1 MRDADSRTRNVF
13 VLGMTDLQREE
24 LERMRHAAHY
34 RFRSLLDYTTLV
46 RDTDY
51 DFDALLDEARA
62 QLADFSGPIDAIVCH
77 WDFPS
82 SLLAPILSHEHGI
95 PAPSVTSILKCE
107 HKYWSRLEQQQSV
120 PEVVPGFAAFDPFAD
135 DALDQVNLP
144 YPFWVK
150 PVKAHSSSLGFEI
163 HDDEEFDAALD
174 EIRAEIT
181 DVGDAFNQVLRRVD
195 LPEKLRRA
203 GADGNTC
210 LAEEVITGIQVA
222 PEGVVA
228 QGRFSVHGI
237 VDMHRDGSGH
247 SIDHLDYPAV
257 TVPAEVQQRMVD
269 VAERFMRHIGYDDGA
284 FNVEYMWD
292 READLLRLIEVNT
305 RISQSHTELFLKVD
319 GTSNHEVAIDVALGE
334 VPEMPRGQGRFAVA
348 GQWHIFYD
356 ADDDAVVRSVPGEEE
371 LAALERALPDTKVTL
386 QVAPGDRLSDLPHQD
401 SYRFKL
407 GSIYLGADDHDQ
419 LADRYRQALDLL
431 PFELDPVPLDPVPEE
446 DPG

>member
-1 MRDADSRTRNVF
+1 MGRPDGRTCNVF

-24 LERMRHAAHY
+24 LGRMRHAA
-34 RFRSLLDYTTLV
+34 RFTFRSLLDYERLV
-46 RDTDY
+46 RDTEY
-51 DFDALLDEARA
+51 DFDALLDQARA
-62 QLADFSGPIDAIVCH
+62 QLADFPGPIDAIVCH

-95 PAPSVTSILKCE
+95 PAPSVTSMLKCE
-107 HKYWSRLEQQQSV
+107 HKYWSRLEQWQSV

-135 DALDQVNLP
+135 DARDQVHLS

-150 PVKAHSSSLGFEI
+150 PVKAHSSNLGFEI
-163 HDDEEFDAALD
+163 HDDEEFESALD
-174 EIRAEIT
+174 QIRSEIT
-181 DVGDAFNQVLRRVD
+181 DVGDAFNQVLSRVE
-195 LPEKLRRA
+195 LPEAIR

-210 LAEEVITGIQVA
+210 LAEEIITGVQVA

-228 QGRFSVHGI
+228 RGRFSVHGI
-237 VDMHRDGSGH
+237 VDMHKDRAGH

-269 VAERFMRHIGYDDGA
+269 TAERFLRHIGYDDGA

-292 READLLRLIEVNT
+292 RETDVLRLIEVNT

-319 GTSNHEVAIDVALGE
+319 GTSNHELAIDVALGE
-334 VPEMPRGQGRFAVA
+334 PPEMPYRQGRFAVA
-348 GQWHIFYD
+348 GQWHIFHD
-356 ADDDAVVRSVPGEEE
+356 ADAVVRRIPGERE
-371 LAALERALPDTKVTL
+371 LAALQRALPDTKVTF
-386 QVAPGDRLSDLPHQD
+386 QVAPGDRLSDLPNQD

-407 GSIYLGADDHDQ
+407 GCVYLGADDHDQ
-419 LADRYRQALDLL
+419 LVDRFRQAVDLL
-431 PFELDPVPLDPVPEE
+431 PFELDPVPEE

>member
-1 MRDADSRTRNVF
+1 MSKSDERTRNVF

-24 LERMRHAAHY
+24 LASMRNAGRY
-34 RFRSLLDYTTLV
+34 TFRSLLDYATLV

-51 DFDALLDEARA
+51 DFDALLGQARA
-62 QLADFSGPIDAIVCH
+62 QLADFSGSIDAIVCH

-82 SLLAPILSHEHGI
+82 SLLAPVLSHEHGI
-95 PAPSVTSILKCE
+95 PAPSVTSMLKCE

-135 DALDQVNLP
+135 DALDQVHLP
-144 YPFWVK
+144 FPFWVK
-150 PVKAHSSSLGFEI
+150 PVKAHSSNLGFEI
-163 HDDEEFDAALD
+163 HDEREFASALD

-181 DVGDAFNQVLRRVD
+181 DVGDAFNQVLSRVD
-195 LPEKLRRA
+195 LPESLRGA
-203 GADGNTC
+203 GGNTC

-237 VDMHRDGSGH
+237 VDMHRDPSGH

-269 VAERFMRHIGYDDGA
+269 TAERFMHHIGYDDGA

-292 READLLRLIEVNT
+292 RENDLLRLIEVNT

-334 VPEMPRGQGRFAVA
+334 VPEMPHGQGRFAVA
-348 GQWHIFYD
+348 GQWHVFHD
-356 ADDDAVVRSVPGEEE
+356 ADAVVRSVPGEKE
-371 LAALERALPDTKVTL
+371 LAALESALPGTKVTL

-407 GSIYLGADDHDQ
+407 GSVYLGADDHGQ
-419 LADRYRQALDLL
+419 LADRFRQAVDLL
-431 PFELDPVPLDPVPEE
+431 PFELDPVTDPVTEE
-446 DPG
+446 VPG

>member
-1 MRDADSRTRNVF
+1 MSGTSGRTRNVF

-24 LERMRHAAHY
+24 LESVRDAARY
-34 RFRSLLDYTTLV
+34 SFRSLLSYDTLV

-51 DFDALLDEARA
+51 DFDALLDQARA
-62 QLADFSGPIDAIVCH
+62 ELAEFSGPIDAIVCH

-95 PAPSVTSILKCE
+95 PAPSVPSMLKCE
-107 HKYWSRLEQQQSV
+107 HKYWSRLEQQQSI
-120 PEVVPGFAAFDPFAD
+120 PEVVPGFTAFDPFAD
-135 DALDQVNLP
+135 DALDQVQLP

-163 HDDEEFDAALD
+163 HDEQEFRSALD
-174 EIRAEIT
+174 AIRAEIT
-181 DVGDAFNQVLRRVD
+181 DVGDAFNQVLSRVD
-195 LPEKLRRA
+195 LPERVR

-210 LAEEVITGIQVA
+210 LAEEVITGIQAA

-237 VDMHRDGSGH
+237 VDMHRDPSGH
-247 SIDHLDYPAV
+247 SIDHLDYPAA

-269 VAERFMRHIGYDDGA
+269 TAERFMRHIGYDNGA
-284 FNVEYMWD
+284 FNVEYMWN

-334 VPEMPRGQGRFAVA
+334 TPEMPRRQGRFAVA
-348 GQWHIFYD
+348 GQWHIFH
-356 ADDDAVVRSVPGEEE
+356 DDDAVVRSVPGEQE
-371 LAALERALPDTKVTL
+371 LAAVERALPGTKVTL
-386 QVAPGDRLSDLPHQD
+386 QVAPGDRLCDLPHQD

-407 GSIYLGADDHDQ
+407 GSVYLGADDHEQ
-419 LADRYRQALDLL
+419 LAERFRQAVDLL
-431 PFELDPVPLDPVPEE
+431 PFDLDPVREE

>member
-1 MRDADSRTRNVF
+1 MSKSDGQPRNVF

-24 LERMRHAAHY
+24 LQSMRNAARY
-34 RFRSLLDYTTLV
+34 RFHSLLDYETLV
-46 RDTDY
+46 RDTNY
-51 DFDALLDEARA
+51 DFDALLDQARA
-62 QLADFSGPIDAIVCH
+62 QLAEFSGPVDAIVCH

-82 SLLAPILSHEHGI
+82 SLLAPVLSHEHGI
-95 PAPSVTSILKCE
+95 PAPSVTSMLQCE
-107 HKYWSRLEQQQSV
+107 HKYWSRLEQQRSV

-135 DALDQVNLP
+135 DALDQVGLP

-150 PVKAHSSSLGFEI
+150 PVKAHSSNLGFEI
-163 HDDEEFDAALD
+163 HDEKEFEAALE

-181 DVGDAFNQVLRRVD
+181 DVGDAFNQVLSRVD
-195 LPEKLRRA
+195 LPESLR

-210 LAEEVITGIQVA
+210 LAEEIITGIQVA

-237 VDMHRDGSGH
+237 VDMHKDPSGH

-269 VAERFMRHIGYDDGA
+269 TAERFLRHIGYDNGA

-292 READLLRLIEVNT
+292 PETDLLRLIEVNT

-334 VPEMPRGQGRFAVA
+334 APEMPHGEGPFAVA
-348 GQWHIFYD
+348 GQWHIFHD
-356 ADDDAVVRSVPGEEE
+356 ADALVHGVPGEKE
-371 LAALERALPDTKVTL
+371 LDALERALPGTKVTL

-407 GSIYLGADDHDQ
+407 GSVYLGADDHDQ
-419 LADRYRQALDLL
+419 LAARFRQAVDLL
-431 PFELDPVPLDPVPEE
+431 PFELEPVTEE
-446 DPG
+446 ATG

>member
-1 MRDADSRTRNVF
+1 MSEPDDRPRNVF

-24 LERMRHAAHY
+24 LGSMRRAARY
-34 RFRSLLDYTTLV
+34 RFRSLLDYHTLV
-46 RDTDY
+46 RDTEY

-62 QLADFSGPIDAIVCH
+62 ELADFSGPIDAIVSH

-95 PAPSVTSILKCE
+95 PAPSVTSMLKCE

-135 DALDQVNLP
+135 DALDQVRLP
-144 YPFWVK
+144 FPFWVK
-150 PVKAHSSSLGFEI
+150 PVKSHSSNLGFEI
-163 HDDEEFDAALD
+163 HDEQEFESALE

-181 DVGDAFNQVLRRVD
+181 DVGDAFNQVLDRVD
-195 LPEKLRRA
+195 LPESLR
-203 GADGNTC
+203 GVDGNTC
-210 LAEEVITGIQVA
+210 LAEEVITGIQAA

-228 QGRFSVHGI
+228 RGRVSVHGI
-237 VDMHRDGSGH
+237 VDMHRDPSGH

-257 TVPAEVQQRMVD
+257 TVPAEVQRRMVD
-269 VAERFMRHIGYDDGA
+269 TAERFMRHIGYDDGA
-284 FNVEYMWD
+284 FNVEYMWN

-334 VPEMPRGQGRFAVA
+334 APRMPRRQGRFAVA
-348 GQWHIFYD
+348 GQWHIFHD
-356 ADDDAVVRSVPGEEE
+356 ADAVVRGVPGEED
-371 LAALERALPDTKVTL
+371 LAALERAVPDTKVTL

-407 GSIYLGADDHDQ
+407 GSVYLGADDHDQ
-419 LADRYRQALDLL
+419 LADRFRQALGLL
-431 PFELDPVPLDPVPEE
+431 PFELDPVTDPVTEE
-446 DPG
+446 AAG